1 MNSLI
6 DLVVTLLLMALFL
19 WALFYVVRT
28 AVKEGMQIALRK
40 DLLDQRD
47 LEGTDAP

>member
-1 MNSLI
+1 VNAPTS
-6 DLVVTLLLMALFL
+6 LVVTLLVMAAFL

-40 DLLDQRD
+40 ELLGQRD
-47 LEGTDAP
+47 LSGDD